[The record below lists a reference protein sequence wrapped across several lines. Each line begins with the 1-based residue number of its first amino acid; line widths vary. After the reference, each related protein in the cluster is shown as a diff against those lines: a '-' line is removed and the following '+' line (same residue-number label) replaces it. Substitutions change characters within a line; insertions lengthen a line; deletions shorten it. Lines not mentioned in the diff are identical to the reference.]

1 MSVDSAAAA
10 GAGAAAD
17 SAARQSRD
25 DAWWTGPLLAPSAS
39 TLPRGHFLIEPY
51 VFDSVVY
58 AREDADGGKTR
69 VPHEYVSGSL
79 TYVLY
84 GLTDRLTVGAIP
96 RFGINH
102 VIDGEKS
109 GGVGVSDIVLQ
120 AQYRLALFHEGR
132 PLPTISMAISES
144 LPTGKF
150 DQLRDRRSDA
160 LGSGAYTTTLS
171 VYSQYFF
178 WMPTGRILRTR
189 LNVCYSMSSA
199 VAVRDAS
206 VYGTQAGFRGRAY
219 PGDSFVADS
228 AWEYS
233 VTRRWVPAVDFV
245 YERDA
250 NTSVRGGEVTAS
262 SGPSTLFAVAPAIE
276 HNWSNRVGMIVGA
289 RFVVTGRNT
298 SLSVVPIAAINLL
311 Y

>member
-1 MSVDSAAAA
+1 MDAHSARTNALTRVACLALLCFMPIDLAAA

-17 SAARQSRD
+17 SATKQSRD

-51 VFDSVVY
+51 VFNSIVY
-58 AREDADGGKTR
+58 AREDADGGETP
-69 VPHEYVSGSL
+69 VPREHVSGTL

-102 VIDGEKS
+102 VIDGESS
-109 GGVGVSDIVLQ
+109 GGAGVSDLELQ

-132 PLPTISMAISES
+132 RLPTISLAIGES

-150 DQLRDRRSDA
+150 DQLGDRRSDA

-189 LNVCYSMSSA
+189 LNVSYSTSNA

-206 VYGTQAGFRGRAY
+206 VYGTPTEFRGRAH
-219 PGDSFVADS
+219 PGDSVVVDS
-228 AWEYS
+228 AWE
-233 VTRRWVPAVDFV
+233 
-245 YERDA
+245 
-250 NTSVRGGEVTAS
+250 TAS
-262 SGPSTLFAVAPAIE
+262 HGDGSPPSTSCTSGTRTHRCAVANSRRARGRAGCSP
-276 HNWSNRVGMIVGA
+276 WLRPSNT
-289 RFVVTGRNT
+289 TGT
-298 SLSVVPIAAINLL
+298 AGWG
-311 Y
+311 